1 MQPCLPLPLHLKVAE
16 DSPGRELFAFFPHL
30 INIAGLPSGQQGL
43 GVPEVWSLG
52 TVDLSSLWALHG
64 HVTPGA
70 PGAWCLKEFENF
82 QTVSVVK
89 SVAVLFAIYWIINY
103 NCDENIVLKAILQ
116 FHSASGEW
124 SCENL

>member
-1 MQPCLPLPLHLKVAE
+1 MGGVHRCLGHVQPCLPLPLHLKVAE
-16 DSPGRELFAFFPHL
+16 DSP
-30 INIAGLPSGQQGL
+30 GLPSGQQGL

-70 PGAWCLKEFENF
+70 PGAWCLKEFENS

-103 NCDENIVLKAILQ
+103 NCDEYCTQGHPPIS
-116 FHSASGEW
+116 FCFSR
-124 SCENL
+124 

>member
-1 MQPCLPLPLHLKVAE
+1 MLLL
-16 DSPGRELFAFFPHL
+16 ELL
-30 INIAGLPSGQQGL
+30 ECG
-43 GVPEVWSLG
+43 
-52 TVDLSSLWALHG
+52 
-64 HVTPGA
+64 
-70 PGAWCLKEFENF
+70 NF
-82 QTVSVVK
+82 QTVSAVK